1 MAVLINGDGYS
12 PVTAQQDADFFAGIF
27 GQDLCVLDVGSNMA
41 ASIQS
46 ATCVRIADGEAI
58 VQGRRIHNDVGTY
71 DDFDIPV
78 GAQGTTKHYIIGYE
92 LYRDVDTKEKCRT
105 FVQEVA
111 SATATISQSVIRDGA
126 TSAKISMYRVLKE
139 GVNIESVTPMFV
151 TRTALA
157 NSWPIG
163 SIYQTVNNINPG
175 TIFGGTWEE
184 ITGKFLLGR
193 SSGHAAGTNGGSET
207 VTLEANQLPSH
218 HHTLPAHTHT
228 GTTEESGNHRHQT
241 YRRKTGATGTAR
253 YTAEGEDTNGG
264 WTAYGGKH
272 THTFTTNQGGSGQ
285 TGDSGS
291 GNPVTIMP
299 PFLSVYMWVRIA

>member
-126 TSAKISMYRVLKE
+126 TSAKISMYRVRKE
-139 GVNIESVTPMFV
+139 GVNIESVTPMFSV
-151 TRTALA
+151 RTALA
-157 NSWPIG
+157 NNYPVG
-163 SIYQTVNNINPG
+163 AIYMSVNSTNPG

-184 ITGKFLLGR
+184 IQGKFLLGR
-193 SSGHAAGTNGGSET
+193 SSGHAAGTNGGAET
-207 VTLEANQLPSH
+207 VTLSSSQLPEHAHSM
-218 HHTLPAHTHT
+218 PAHTHT
-228 GTTEESGNHRHQT
+228 GTTAESGNHRHKID
-241 YRRKTGATGTAR
+241 RRKTGSTGTAR
-253 YTAEGEDTNGG
+253 YAPEGEDSNGG
-264 WTAYGGKH
+264 WTEYAGAH
-272 THTFTTNQGGSGQ
+272 THTFTTGEGGSGS
-285 TGDSGS
+285 TGNAGEGS
-291 GNPVTIMP
+291 PVTIMP